1 MITKFKGT
9 GVALITPFRN
19 SGTIDYTA
27 LKKIVDNVIESGV
40 DFVLALGTTSESVT
54 LNATEKSAV
63 VESIIEFTDN
73 RVPVMIGIGGNNTQ
87 EVCSKLRNSD
97 LDGISGILSVA
108 PYYNK
113 PQQSGIYEHFKAIAS
128 ETDKEIILYNVPG
141 RTSSN
146 ISAETCLQLA
156 HDFDNITAVKEAS
169 GDLNQIMQI
178 IKNKE
183 GDFTVLSGDDALTL
197 PILSIGAEGV
207 VSVIANAY
215 PETMSAMVKSVLKEK
230 NYKKA
235 LKMHY
240 SLLDSMNAIFKDGN
254 PSGIKALLSHQGLIS
269 NEVRLPLVKVNRSL
283 NLEIKNL
290 MESNKLK

>member
-1 MITKFKGT
+1 MTTKFKGT

-27 LKKIVDNVIESGV
+27 LKKIVDNVIERGV

-87 EVCSKLRNSD
+87 EVCSKIRNSD

-113 PQQSGIYEHFKAIAS
+113 PQQSGIYEHFKAISS

-178 IKNKE
+178 IQNKE
-183 GDFTVLSGDDALTL
+183 SDFTVLSGDDALTL

-254 PSGIKALLSHQGLIS
+254 PSGIKALLFHQGLIS